1 MPLVGTIGPE
11 RAQQIMETLL
21 EGVAAHQSEI
31 VILDITGVQVVD
43 EQVANALMRASQA
56 VRLLGTRVVLTGIQ
70 PQIAQTLVQQE
81 VDLSGIT
88 THGTLQA
95 GIATVLKQ

>member
-1 MPLVGTIGPE
+1 
-11 RAQQIMETLL
+11 
-21 EGVAAHQSEI
+21 
-31 VILDITGVQVVD
+31 
-43 EQVANALMRASQA
+43 MRASQA

-95 GIATVLKQ
+95 GIATVLQQ